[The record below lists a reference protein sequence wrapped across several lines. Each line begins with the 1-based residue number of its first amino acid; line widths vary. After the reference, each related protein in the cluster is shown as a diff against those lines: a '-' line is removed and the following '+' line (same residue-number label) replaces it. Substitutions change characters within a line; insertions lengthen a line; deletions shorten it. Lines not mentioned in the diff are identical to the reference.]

1 MRSRYRIN
9 EPSRAHFVT
18 ATIVAWLPV
27 FTTAARCDIIVES
40 LQYCRARK
48 GLKIHAWVILD
59 NHLHAILAAP
69 DLSQVLT
76 DFKRHTAQRLIEQL
90 SEDGGHWLIEQFRY
104 LRPKHKSESEH
115 QLWQEGSHPQ
125 AMLSDVI
132 VRQKMEYLHHNPVK
146 RGLVAAPEHWRYSS
160 AHEWLKGSEPVL
172 QCDPW
177 E

>member
-40 LQYCRARK
+40 LQYCRAHK

-69 DLSQVLT
+69 DLSRVLT
-76 DFKRHTAQRLIEQL
+76 DFTLVPKVSEALWERPLTVETLFPCSASDRHEGAAHGVTR
-90 SEDGGHWLIEQFRY
+90 S
-104 LRPKHKSESEH
+104 
-115 QLWQEGSHPQ
+115 QETEFPVG
-125 AMLSDVI
+125 SDVPKAL
-132 VRQKMEYLHHNPVK
+132 R
-146 RGLVAAPEHWRYSS
+146 
-160 AHEWLKGSEPVL
+160 
-172 QCDPW
+172 
-177 E
+177 